1 MKIDKH
7 WLMTG
12 AAAAVALGLGFGAA
26 QLMPA
31 RGGAASPHA
40 KEEGHEEKGH
50 EAASTDAF
58 IALTPAVAA
67 QAGVSVVTVERGGGS
82 GLMLPG
88 RVAFAPGA
96 EAVVDAPLPGAVVQV
111 HVGAGSQVKA
121 GSPLVTLRSPEGA
134 ASRATV
140 DAAAAAADA
149 ARAAAARDRTLFDR
163 GYLARSRLDI
173 TEAEARKA
181 EAELRAAR
189 ARLGAYGSPG
199 ADGLV
204 VVRSP
209 MNGVVTRVATTP
221 GQVLHEEDQEVAA
234 VADQGRI
241 ELVFEAPPAAVRLI
255 RVGDT
260 LRGRTASGQEIA
272 STIIAIAPPGP
283 GGAVTVRARAMG
295 AIPPAGAVISARLDA
310 RTADGPLGVPS
321 EAVQMVEG
329 APSVFVVENGGFRA
343 RPVVTGQTADGR
355 TEIVSGLKGD
365 ERIAGTGAFLLKA
378 ELAKGEAEHGH

>member
-1 MKIDKH
+1 MKIEKH

-12 AAAAVALGLGFGAA
+12 AAVVIALGVGFGAA
-26 QLMPA
+26 QLMP
-31 RGGAASPHA
+31 GPGAADSHA
-40 KEEGHEEKGH
+40 DEEGHEEAAA
-50 EAASTDAF
+50 EAF
-58 IALTPAVAA
+58 VALTPAAA
-67 QAGVSVVTVERGGGS
+67 AEAGVSVVAVERGGGS

-96 EAVVDAPLPGAVVQV
+96 EAVVDAPLPGAVVRV
-111 HVGAGSQVKA
+111 HVGAGSQVRA

-149 ARAAAARDRTLFDR
+149 ARAAAERDRTLFER
-163 GYLARSRLDI
+163 GYVAQSRLDI
-173 TEAEARKA
+173 TEAEERRA

-199 ADGLV
+199 AGGLV

-209 MNGVVTRVATTP
+209 MTGIVTRVSTVP

-234 VADQGRI
+234 VADLGRI
-241 ELVFEAPPAAVRLI
+241 ELVFEAPPAAADLI
-255 RVGDT
+255 NVGGT
-260 LRGRTASGQEIA
+260 LTGRSASGQEIT

-283 GGAVTVRARAMG
+283 GGTVTVRARPTG
-295 AIPPAGAVISARLDA
+295 TIPPAGTVISARLGSG
-310 RTADGPLGVPS
+310 TADGGLVVPS
-321 EAVQMVEG
+321 EAIQTVEG
-329 APSVFVVENGGFRA
+329 VPSVFVVESGGFRA
-343 RPVVTGQTADGR
+343 RPVVTGQSADGR
-355 TEIVSGLKGD
+355 TEIVSGLRGD
-365 ERIAGTGAFLLKA
+365 ERIAGAGAFLLKA